1 MADLNIPN
9 LNIKPDKYIFKKKL
23 NLRRKSKRRLFTES
37 FFLFILSVLLVYVNY
52 LIPNKNLL
60 LQNLPS
66 TFNKSFLLL
75 IDLFSYLYEIF
86 LVIFIFVSSFTALIL
101 MIGSINRLFKV
112 SKRKS
117 KIVYKLFQ
125 IGCIRPPLPES
136 ESSSSYSVSSPNN
149 ANMPS
154 TIDERII
161 DKGKI
166 EVWIPMSIYSPIN

>member
-9 LNIKPDKYIFKKKL
+9 LNIKNDKYIFKKKL

-37 FFLFILSVLLVYVNY
+37 FFLFILSILLVYINY

-75 IDLFSYLYEIF
+75 IELFSYLYEIF
-86 LVIFIFVSSFTALIL
+86 LVIFIFVSTITALIF
-101 MIGSINRLFKV
+101 MVGSFNRLFSV

-117 KIVYKLFQ
+117 KKIVYK
-125 IGCIRPPLPES
+125 
-136 ESSSSYSVSSPNN
+136 
-149 ANMPS
+149 
-154 TIDERII
+154 
-161 DKGKI
+161 
-166 EVWIPMSIYSPIN
+166 

>member
-9 LNIKPDKYIFKKKL
+9 LNIKTEKYIFKNKL
-23 NLRRKSKRRLFTES
+23 NLRRKSKIRLFTEAI
-37 FFLFILSVLLVYVNY
+37 FLFFLSVLLVYINY

-75 IDLFSYLYEIF
+75 IELFSYLYEIF

-101 MIGSINRLFKV
+101 IIGSFYRLYRV

-117 KIVYKLFQ
+117 KQIIYK
-125 IGCIRPPLPES
+125 
-136 ESSSSYSVSSPNN
+136 
-149 ANMPS
+149 
-154 TIDERII
+154 
-161 DKGKI
+161 
-166 EVWIPMSIYSPIN
+166 

>member
-9 LNIKPDKYIFKKKL
+9 LNIKTDKYIFKKKF

-37 FFLFILSVLLVYVNY
+37 FFLFILSVLLFYINY

-75 IDLFSYLYEIF
+75 IELFSYIYEIF

-101 MIGSINRLFKV
+101 MIGSINRLFKI

-117 KIVYKLFQ
+117 KQIVYK
-125 IGCIRPPLPES
+125 
-136 ESSSSYSVSSPNN
+136 
-149 ANMPS
+149 
-154 TIDERII
+154 
-161 DKGKI
+161 
-166 EVWIPMSIYSPIN
+166 

>member
-9 LNIKPDKYIFKKKL
+9 LNIKSDKNIFKKKL
-23 NLRRKSKRRLFTES
+23 NLRRKSKKRLFTES
-37 FFLFILSVLLVYVNY
+37 FFLFIFSVLLFYINY

-86 LVIFIFVSSFTALIL
+86 LVIFIFASSFTALIL
-101 MIGSINRLFKV
+101 IIGSFYRLFII

-117 KIVYKLFQ
+117 KQISYK
-125 IGCIRPPLPES
+125 
-136 ESSSSYSVSSPNN
+136 
-149 ANMPS
+149 
-154 TIDERII
+154 
-161 DKGKI
+161 
-166 EVWIPMSIYSPIN
+166 

>member
-1 MADLNIPN
+1 MAELKIPN
-9 LNIKPDKYIFKKKL
+9 LNNKSDKYLFKKKL

-37 FFLFILSVLLVYVNY
+37 FFLLIFSVLLVYINY

-101 MIGSINRLFKV
+101 MIGSFYRLFRV

-117 KIVYKLFQ
+117 KQIIYK
-125 IGCIRPPLPES
+125 
-136 ESSSSYSVSSPNN
+136 
-149 ANMPS
+149 
-154 TIDERII
+154 
-161 DKGKI
+161 
-166 EVWIPMSIYSPIN
+166 

>member
-9 LNIKPDKYIFKKKL
+9 LNIKTDKYIFKKKL

-37 FFLFILSVLLVYVNY
+37 FFLFFLSVLLVYINY

-60 LQNLPS
+60 LKNLPS

-101 MIGSINRLFKV
+101 MIGSLNRLFKV

-117 KIVYKLFQ
+117 KQIVYK
-125 IGCIRPPLPES
+125 
-136 ESSSSYSVSSPNN
+136 
-149 ANMPS
+149 
-154 TIDERII
+154 
-161 DKGKI
+161 
-166 EVWIPMSIYSPIN
+166 

>member
-9 LNIKPDKYIFKKKL
+9 LNIKSDKYIFKKKF

-37 FFLFILSVLLVYVNY
+37 FFLFILGVLLVYINY

-86 LVIFIFVSSFTALIL
+86 LVIFIFASSFTAIILI
-101 MIGSINRLFKV
+101 IGSFYRLIRI

-117 KIVYKLFQ
+117 KQIIYK
-125 IGCIRPPLPES
+125 
-136 ESSSSYSVSSPNN
+136 
-149 ANMPS
+149 
-154 TIDERII
+154 
-161 DKGKI
+161 
-166 EVWIPMSIYSPIN
+166 